1 MKHLLICFLA
11 TCIFAACN
19 SKQKPAE
26 QARPDWLLDEKTMVD
41 VITDLR
47 IADAAT
53 YINTGTP
60 PRDKV
65 KDRAFIMKKYHIPDS
80 TFMMSHEYYTNHPD
94 MINRIYE
101 KVVDRL
107 SEMEAENQQGQ

>member
-1 MKHLLICFLA
+1 MKHLFICFL
-11 TCIFAACN
+11 TICIFVACN
-19 SKQKPAE
+19 QNKPAE
-26 QARPDWLLDEKTMVD
+26 QAKPEWLLDEKTMVD
-41 VITDLR
+41 IIVDMR

-53 YINTGTP
+53 YINTGAP
-60 PRDKV
+60 PRDKL
-65 KDRAFIMKKYHIPDS
+65 KDRAFIMKKYHIADS
-80 TFMMSHEYYTNHPD
+80 VFMKSHDYYTGHPE